1 MSPIK
6 YTVYMYSAFA
16 IWAVVKG
23 TVGRVQEDS
32 D

>member
-6 YTVYMYSAFA
+6 YTVYMYSIFV

-23 TVGRVQEDS
+23 IMGRVWEDS

>member
-6 YTVYMYSAFA
+6 YTVYMYSVFA

-23 TVGRVQEDS
+23 IMGRVREDS